1 MLMICLLWIEPFS
14 HEREVKSSSY
24 VYIPNEN
31 DILTFSATYE
41 NPKNSP
47 QIVCIISFQ
56 PQNGFVK
63 CKTFPQSSVQTIEN
77 YLAENDLTI
86 KNTVIFDKNN
96 LKSLL
101 DFLGN
106 FYIDV
111 DRKFS
116 VSEGNLSIEF
126 EEGRQLLNSEQ
137 IIFYLENSEN
147 SSEFKNRFDLILKEI
162 LEKSLN
168 LFTEE
173 NSLNFF
179 LQFLDFCK
187 SDFSQADYDKYHD
200 GIEFLAQFSQNPIE
214 IQ

>member
-1 MLMICLLWIEPFS
+1 MICLLWIEPFS
-14 HEREVKSSSY
+14 HKEEITNSSY
-24 VYIPNEN
+24 IYIPKQE
-31 DILTFSATYE
+31 DILTISATYE

-47 QIVCIISFQ
+47 KIISVISFQ
-56 PQNGFVK
+56 PQNGIVK
-63 CKTFPQSSVQTIEN
+63 CGTFPQTSVQTIEN
-77 YLAENDLTI
+77 YLSENDLKI
-86 KNTVIFDKNN
+86 KNTVVFNKDN
-96 LKSLL
+96 LNSLL

-106 FYIDV
+106 FYINV

-126 EEGRQLLNSEQ
+126 EKGRQLLNSEQ

-147 SSEFKNRFDLILKEI
+147 SAEFKNRFDLILKEI

-173 NSLNFF
+173 NSLEFF
-179 LQFLDFCK
+179 LQFLDFCE
-187 SDFSQADYDKYHD
+187 SDFSQSDYDKYHD